1 MTFAQVLHTILIAP
15 LSLFFEVVY
24 AIAYRVIHNPGL
36 SIVALSLAMN
46 FLVLPLYK
54 RADAMQEEQRDIEM
68 KLQPWIRH
76 IKKNFKGDERMMMLQ
91 TYYRQN
97 NYKPTDALKG
107 SVSLLLE
114 VPFFIAAYQFLSGLQ
129 MLNGISFGPIKDLG
143 APDGMLVV
151 AGVAINVLPILM
163 TTINFISGAIYTKG
177 FPLKS
182 KIQLYGMA
190 LIFLV
195 FLYQSP
201 AGLVFYWTLNNL
213 FSLVKNIFY
222 KLKNP
227 KKVLAVLFSMV
238 GVLAI
243 AVGII
248 RPWDNTKQ
256 RLVCILFGFALQI
269 PFILQFIPRKEE
281 KDYPFEAKDT
291 WTFFLGGVFMAVLGG
306 LLIPVTVIHASPADF
321 VSVMHYSNPLV
332 YVAHAAVLAV
342 GLFVVWFG
350 IFFWLAN
357 GFGRKVMAAGIW
369 VLSAWSVVNYMFFGT
384 KNGTLSNLL
393 QYDHL
398 LKYSSNEKLINA
410 AILLATGLVLLFIWW
425 KNRGIV
431 HVVYAAALV
440 AVLGMS
446 VVNVYETNQTLVG
459 VKANIDRLNQDM
471 ATIPLSKKGKNVMV
485 IMLDRS
491 ISLFVPYMMN
501 ERPELVD
508 QFDGFTYYTNA
519 ASFGVYT
526 NIASAALFGG
536 YDYSPDEINR
546 RDDLLL
552 EEKQNE
558 ALRLMP
564 QLFSDAGYNV
574 TVCDPPYAGYELI
587 PDVSVFDDIPNTNAY
602 VTKGRFNQENG
613 QKEERNKS
621 VRNRN
626 LFCYSVFKMAPLLA
640 QETLYNG
647 GAYNSADANYRAE
660 HSLDEVYTI
669 DREKTGLQQIVDE
682 HHSIGLKLDFCEAF
696 FVLKSLSS
704 ITEIRDDDTNTFM
717 MMDNDTAHDTSM
729 LQEPEYEPAEQV
741 DNEAY
746 DAEHADRFTLNGQT
760 LEVDYYEDY
769 MHYQSNMAAFIQL
782 GKYFDYLREQGVYDN
797 TRIILV
803 SDHGWNGDIM
813 PNDRLENGENYYG
826 YNCLL
831 MVKDFNA
838 KGFTSSDEF
847 MTNADTPTIAFDG
860 LVNNPV
866 NPYTG
871 NPVNSDS
878 KQAEELHVF
887 ATHDI
892 DILTNNGYRF
902 KDGEWYAVKNQN
914 VLNSENW
921 SLIPDP
927 SK

>member
-143 APDGMLVV
+143 APDGMLVI

-227 KKVLAVLFSMV
+227 KKVLAILFSLV
-238 GVLAI
+238 GILAV
-243 AVGII
+243 AVGIL

-281 KDYPFEAKDT
+281 KDYPFETKDT

-332 YVAHAAVLAV
+332 YVVHAAFLAV

-393 QYDHL
+393 
-398 LKYSSNEKLINA
+398 
-410 AILLATGLVLLFIWW
+410 
-425 KNRGIV
+425 
-431 HVVYAAALV
+431 
-440 AVLGMS
+440 
-446 VVNVYETNQTLVG
+446 
-459 VKANIDRLNQDM
+459 
-471 ATIPLSKKGKNVMV
+471 
-485 IMLDRS
+485 
-491 ISLFVPYMMN
+491 
-501 ERPELVD
+501 
-508 QFDGFTYYTNA
+508 
-519 ASFGVYT
+519 
-526 NIASAALFGG
+526 
-536 YDYSPDEINR
+536 
-546 RDDLLL
+546 
-552 EEKQNE
+552 
-558 ALRLMP
+558 
-564 QLFSDAGYNV
+564 
-574 TVCDPPYAGYELI
+574 
-587 PDVSVFDDIPNTNAY
+587 
-602 VTKGRFNQENG
+602 
-613 QKEERNKS
+613 
-621 VRNRN
+621 
-626 LFCYSVFKMAPLLA
+626 
-640 QETLYNG
+640 
-647 GAYNSADANYRAE
+647 
-660 HSLDEVYTI
+660 
-669 DREKTGLQQIVDE
+669 
-682 HHSIGLKLDFCEAF
+682 
-696 FVLKSLSS
+696 
-704 ITEIRDDDTNTFM
+704 
-717 MMDNDTAHDTSM
+717 
-729 LQEPEYEPAEQV
+729 
-741 DNEAY
+741 
-746 DAEHADRFTLNGQT
+746 
-760 LEVDYYEDY
+760 
-769 MHYQSNMAAFIQL
+769 
-782 GKYFDYLREQGVYDN
+782 
-797 TRIILV
+797 
-803 SDHGWNGDIM
+803 
-813 PNDRLENGENYYG
+813 
-826 YNCLL
+826 
-831 MVKDFNA
+831 
-838 KGFTSSDEF
+838 
-847 MTNADTPTIAFDG
+847 
-860 LVNNPV
+860 
-866 NPYTG
+866 
-871 NPVNSDS
+871 
-878 KQAEELHVF
+878 
-887 ATHDI
+887 
-892 DILTNNGYRF
+892 
-902 KDGEWYAVKNQN
+902 
-914 VLNSENW
+914 
-921 SLIPDP
+921 
-927 SK
+927 

>member
-54 RADAMQEEQRDIEM
+54 RADAMQEEQRDIEL

-227 KKVLAVLFSMV
+227 KKVLAILFSLV

-256 RLVCILFGFALQI
+256 KICVIAFGLLLQL
-269 PFILQFIPRKEE
+269 PLLLQWKKAGNAKE
-281 KDYPFEAKDT
+281 YPFEKKDT
-291 WTFFLGGVFMAVLGG
+291 VTFVLGGCFLAVLSG
-306 LLIPVTVIHASPADF
+306 LLIPVTVIFTSPAEF
-321 VSVMHYSNPLV
+321 VNIMHYSNPLH
-332 YVAHAAVLAV
+332 YAAYSFCLAV

-350 IFFWLAN
+350 IFFWL
-357 GFGRKVMAAGIW
+357 GDGLGRKVMAAGIW
-369 VLSAWSVVNYMFFGT
+369 VLSGWAVVDYMFFGT
-384 KNGTLSNLL
+384 KNGTLSTLL
-393 QYDHL
+393 QYDHAL
-398 LKYSSNEKLINA
+398 HYTSKEMLVNLG
-410 AILLATGLVLLFIWW
+410 ILLLVCAVMLLIWW
-425 KNRGIV
+425 KNRGIA
-431 HVVYAAALV
+431 HVIYLAAIV
-440 AVLGMS
+440 AILGMS
-446 VVNVYETNQTLVG
+446 MTDIHKTNQALVS
-459 VKANIDRLNQDM
+459 VKADVDRLNQDM
-471 ATIPLSKKGKNVMV
+471 PEIPLSTKGKNVIV

-491 ISLFVPYMMN
+491 TGLFVPYLMN
-501 ERPELVD
+501 ERPELVE
-508 QFDGFTYYTNA
+508 QFDGFTFYPNA
-519 ASFGVYT
+519 TSFGMFT
-526 NIASAALFGG
+526 NVGTPALFGG
-536 YDYSPDEINR
+536 YDYTPENMNR

-558 ALRLMP
+558 ALTLMP
-564 QLFSDAGYNV
+564 QLFDEAGYKV
-574 TVCDPPYAGYELI
+574 TVCDPPYAGYEWI
-587 PDVSVFDDIPNTNAY
+587 PDLSIYDKYPNVHAY
-602 VTKGRFNQENG
+602 VTRGRFDEYNG
-613 QKEERNKS
+613 QQETKNENTRRRNF
-621 VRNRN
+621 
-626 LFCYSVFKMAPLLA
+626 FCYSVFKMSPLFL
-640 QETLYNG
+640 QETIYNNG
-647 GAYNSADANYRAE
+647 SYNNADASYRSE
-660 HSLDEVYTI
+660 HPAGEFDTINVEEVGLPQVI
-669 DREKTGLQQIVDE
+669 DA
-682 HHSIGLKLDFCEAF
+682 HHSSGINLGFTETYFALKN
-696 FVLKSLSS
+696 LKY
-704 ITEIRDDDTNTFM
+704 ITNVSDDDSNTFVM
-717 MMDNDTAHDTSM
+717 IDNETTHDVMM
-729 LQEPEYEPAEQV
+729 LQEPEYEPRTYV

-746 DAEHADRFTLNGQT
+746 DMEHADRFTLDGQT
-760 LEVDYYEDY
+760 LQVDYDEAY
-769 MHYQSNMAAFIQL
+769 MHYQCNMAAFIQL
-782 GKYFDYLREQGVYDN
+782 GELFDSMREQGVYDN
-797 TRIILV
+797 TRIIIT
-803 SDHGWNGDIM
+803 SDHGWNGDLL
-813 PNDRLENGENYYG
+813 PGGRLEDLANMYG
-826 YNCLL
+826 YNCLM
-831 MVKDFNA
+831 MVKDFGS
-838 KGFTSSDEF
+838 KGFSTSDDF
-847 MTNADTPTIAFDG
+847 MTNADTPTLAFDG
-860 LVNNPV
+860 LIENPV

-871 NPVNSDS
+871 NPVNSDA
-878 KQAEELHVF
+878 KKAEELHMLGS
-887 ATHDI
+887 TDI
-892 DILTNNGYRF
+892 NIMENNGTRF
-902 KDGEWYAVKNQN
+902 KDAQWYGLKNQN
-914 VLNSENW
+914 ALDMNNW
-921 SLIPDP
+921 RMIDDP